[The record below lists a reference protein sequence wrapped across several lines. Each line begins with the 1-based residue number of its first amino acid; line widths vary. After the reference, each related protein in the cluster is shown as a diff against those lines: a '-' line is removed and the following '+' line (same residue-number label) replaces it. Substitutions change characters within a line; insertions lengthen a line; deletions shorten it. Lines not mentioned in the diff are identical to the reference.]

1 MSSSGVKKLCQLP
14 ATPEKQ
20 RMSYIL
26 SLYRA
31 RHHPLVLS
39 LYVPAFLF
47 WFANSLILPVL
58 PLYAGE
64 FSISYGLIGLLLA
77 GDGVGML
84 LGDIPGGLLLRRFG
98 GRRVMIGGI
107 AGATLAT
114 AALFWA
120 HSIPEALLY
129 RIISGFCVA
138 GYSVARHD
146 YISSSVNAGTRGRA
160 ISLLG
165 GMYRT
170 GKFAGPAIG
179 ASIAAAFG
187 LRVTFLM
194 AGLMGV
200 VALLIVAWYM
210 PDTGIPQASPTSGK
224 QQIISTVKTHIRV
237 FSTAGLGQI
246 FVQMLRSGTLVIIP
260 LYADRVLGLGV
271 QDIGFIMSLGA
282 AMDMLMFLPAGIVMD
297 RLGRKYAIVPSFIIQ
312 ACGMAIIPFT
322 SSFGGLLFAAG
333 MIGFGNGLSSG
344 TMMTIGSDLAPRNSR
359 GEFLGIWRL
368 IGDIGSSGGPI
379 AVGAIAGAL
388 TLPLS
393 ALVMTGIGFL
403 AAWTFSYRVPET
415 LKKEVRQI

>member
-1 MSSSGVKKLCQLP
+1 
-14 ATPEKQ
+14 
-20 RMSYIL
+20 MSYIL

-77 GDGVGML
+77 GDGIGML

-107 AGATLAT
+107 AGAALAT
-114 AALFWA
+114 VALFWA

-146 YISSSVNAGTRGRA
+146 YISSSVTVGTRGRA

-170 GKFAGPAIG
+170 GKFVGPAIG

-187 LRVTFLM
+187 LRVTFLT

-210 PDTGIPQASPTSGK
+210 PDTGIPPASPTSGRR
-224 QQIISTVKTHIRV
+224 QIISTVKTHFGV

-322 SSFGGLLFAAG
+322 ASFGGLLFAAG
-333 MIGFGNGLSSG
+333 LIGFGNGLSSG
-344 TMMTIGSDLAPRNSR
+344 TMMTIGSDLAPTNSR
-359 GEFLGIWRL
+359 GEFLGVWRL

-379 AVGAIAGAL
+379 VVGAIAGAL
-388 TLPLS
+388 TLPPS

-403 AAWTFSYRVPET
+403 AAWTFSYHVPET
-415 LKKEVRQI
+415 LKKEAR